1 MSDKQHLSPP
11 TAPPDFGEI
20 PIFSGGLPSSPRS
33 PRSAPPPKTAPA
45 KPPEKAA
52 RKKAPRSGGRRWGRL
67 CLMLLAAGPLLL
79 LLCAAGGLY
88 LLPRSVKGPLA
99 EELGR
104 RLGRPVTIAEASFD
118 PLRFELHLGEITVG
132 PATARPE
139 EEELA
144 RIASIDA
151 RIQPAALLRRQ
162 IVLEDLRVD
171 RLRAKLLRRADGS
184 FNFFAARSG
193 LNVLP
198 DWLRVQGLR
207 LHRSTA
213 HFFDQP
219 SGKKH
224 LVEHIELTLPAS
236 GQNIEPT
243 LSAVVNSSPLQIT
256 GQRQAEGGS
265 AETKLAIKLDD
276 LDPQQY
282 LGLLPGLAEKLS
294 LSAQRADAVLEIVLQ
309 DADKGP
315 AVTGSVTFSNL
326 LAQSADCEEQP
337 EQCVRLAAPIAH
349 FIVRVHPLQKLW
361 AIEELLLEEPQLDLP
376 ASQEVLLA
384 GGPLA
389 AKAAALLNP
398 EDIGLAVGKLTLNK
412 GRVRSG
418 KKEWAEVQLDLSG
431 FQNVKAA
438 ALAEEPG
445 ESLLSLAAVSGTS
458 AFDFKG
464 SADPAFNL
472 SGSLSL
478 QNMQADLLQP
488 YLAAADSGLRF
499 TKGSAD
505 ISGSFKLEQQNGGT
519 AAAFS
524 ASAVTVRD
532 FALQRGG
539 KKAVALLSGKNLSGS
554 DCSLDSG
561 GVACGKVVLDQ
572 ADFADSRLLLPSGGT
587 KSAALRFAAKTL
599 ELKNCAALLPLG
611 AAQMPLS
618 GLNLTVQEDRNLKL
632 TAAAGKKGSVEITGA
647 AEKDKNGA
655 VLLTGDIA
663 LKNISP
669 NLLDSSLSKD
679 GSIRFS
685 QGAADISGAF
695 RLEQGRMQLS
705 SGAVAVRDF
714 SLQQGKAA
722 LLSGKTLSGA
732 DCALNGSG
740 MTCGKVLLDQADFAD
755 SGFFLQPAGR
765 LRFSAAALELKN
777 SAARVLLGATQLP
790 LSGLS
795 LSLSGQNNFKLEAA
809 AGGSGRLEISGTAA
823 KSDASL
829 TVSGSVALR
838 EVTASLLDMYLSES
852 GDIRFSQGTAALS
865 GTGRLTAG
873 AGGAVLH
880 LADGTA
886 AVQDF
891 VLERDGALLLS
902 GKSLNGAGCVLDG
915 GSMNCGS
922 LVLDQAD
929 FADSSFFLRSGNGL
943 RFSAGSVE
951 ISNSAALLLLAGSEE
966 LALSGLNMNLSG
978 LPGQVSLDAA
988 AGGGKFELSGEAAKN
1003 AAGLSLSG
1011 TLALKNVGAALL
1023 NPYLGDGLRLR
1034 KGSADIGGKGSL
1046 TSAASGSELHLSG
1059 GAVALRDFALEHSGE
1074 TLLSGTSL
1082 DGADCSLDGAARRMS
1097 CGSVALAQADFAET
1111 APAFFFQSKDGLR
1124 FTANTVEISD
1134 SAARLPLGSGANRP
1148 LLPLSGLKM
1157 RLSGLREEQAGQN
1170 LQLEAAAGQGG
1181 SFKAEGSLRRD
1192 GSGSAAV
1199 TAEQLD
1205 LRLFSK
1211 AFAGLFRDG
1220 LAPSLTQG
1228 SLSFQGQFALPE
1240 SRFTGDFQIDS
1251 FAAETSRG
1259 DSLRWQQAAA
1269 SNTAV
1274 ALSPFAAA
1282 AEKISFKE
1290 PSLRLAA
1297 AEDSLPAGLFALFQ
1311 GLPPV
1316 SFGQCSLSGGSFERG
1331 GSRFSGLE
1339 GSFAPV
1345 KPGAAAVFSLAGTMN
1360 GGNFAVSGSSGST
1373 TADIDKLTVEQL
1385 PLINAGKEL
1394 ARQLSLDGSQGKVSR
1409 TVSAEGDRLD
1419 FSGFAPL
1426 PKSDYAF
1433 VLALLTDKE
1442 GRFSLPLQG
1451 LPAAADEV
1459 AVSKAASE
1467 QLQRLRLQIVAT
1479 PWEVLERLAPNL
1491 AQAKKTDFIYGD
1503 KVPDFMEGL
1512 DSLRALSALRPHLG
1526 WAVRGCYDQEAD
1538 TKPLLDQ
1545 LRKSGEQELEAE
1557 NLRRKQELERLLA
1570 QETQRQETLNKA
1582 GLPIIKDM
1590 LPEIR
1595 AREDLQPLAARQDG
1609 LPEHVLPDLAR
1620 ARAEVVRQQLVGRLN
1635 LPAERV
1641 RIQESAAC
1649 GAKVELLPV
1658 PVW

>member
-20 PIFSGGLPSSPRS
+20 PIHSGGLPPRPRS
-33 PRSAPPPKTAPA
+33 PRSAPPPKAAPA

-52 RKKAPRSGGRRWGRL
+52 RKKAPRSGGRHWGRF
-67 CLMLLAAGPLLL
+67 CLILLAAAPLLL
-79 LLCAAGGLY
+79 LLCAAAGLH
-88 LLPRSVKGPLA
+88 LLPRYVKGPLA

-118 PLRFELHLGEITVG
+118 PLRLELRLGEITVG
-132 PATARPE
+132 PAAASPE

-144 RIASIDA
+144 RIARLAA

-162 IVLEDLRVD
+162 IVLEDLRID
-171 RLRAKLLRRADGS
+171 RLRASLRRRADGS
-184 FNFFAARSG
+184 FNFLAARSG
-193 LNVLP
+193 LNLNALP

-207 LHRSTA
+207 LSRSTV

-224 LVEHIELTLPAS
+224 LVEHIELTLPAP
-236 GQNIEPT
+236 GQDIEPT
-243 LSAVVNSSPLQIT
+243 LSAAVNSSPLQIT
-256 GQRQAEGGS
+256 GQRQTEGGS
-265 AETKLAIKLDD
+265 AETKLAIKLDN

-282 LGLLPGLAEKLS
+282 LGLLPGLAEKLR

-315 AVTGSVTFSNL
+315 AVTGSVTFSKL

-337 EQCVRLAAPIAH
+337 EQCARLAAPVAH
-349 FIVRVHPLQKLW
+349 LIVRVHPLQKLW
-361 AIEELLLEEPQLDLP
+361 AVEELLLEEPLLELP
-376 ASQEVLLA
+376 ASQEALLA
-384 GGPLA
+384 GGGQLAA

-398 EDIGLAVGKLTLNK
+398 EGIGLNVGRLTLNK

-418 KKEWAEVQLDLSG
+418 AKEWAEAQLELSG

-445 ESLLSLAAVSGTS
+445 ESLFSLAAVSGGS

-464 SADPAFNL
+464 GADPAFNL

-478 QNMQADLLQP
+478 QNMQADLLLP

-499 TKGSAD
+499 TKGAAD
-505 ISGSFKLEQQNGGT
+505 ISGSFKLDQQNGGT

-539 KKAVALLSGKNLSGS
+539 KKAAALLSGKSLNAA

-561 GVACGKVVLDQ
+561 GVVCGKVVLDQ
-572 ADFADSRLLLPSGGT
+572 ADFADSKLLLPSGGT

-599 ELKNCAALLPLG
+599 ELHNSSARLALGGIDL
-611 AAQMPLS
+611 PLS
-618 GLNLTVQEDRNLKL
+618 GLNLTVQEDRRLKL

-647 AEKDKNGA
+647 AENDKN
-655 VLLTGDIA
+655 VTGDIA
-663 LKNISP
+663 LKNIAP
-669 NLLDSSLSKD
+669 GLLEEYLSKD

-685 QGAADISGAF
+685 QGAADVSGAF

-705 SGAVAVRDF
+705 GGTVAVRDF

-740 MTCGKVLLDQADFAD
+740 MACGKVLLDQADFAD
-755 SGFFLQPAGR
+755 SGFFLQPAGK
-765 LRFSAAALELKN
+765 LRFSASALELKN
-777 SAARVLLGATQLP
+777 SAARLLLGATQLP

-823 KSDASL
+823 KSDAGL

-873 AGGAVLH
+873 AGGAALH

-891 VLERDGALLLS
+891 ALQRGGAALLS
-902 GKSLNGAGCVLDG
+902 GKSLNGAACVLDG
-915 GSMNCGS
+915 GSRRMSCGS
-922 LVLDQAD
+922 LVLDQASFTD
-929 FADSSFFLRSGNGL
+929 PGFFLRPQNGL
-943 RFSAGSVE
+943 RFSAESVE
-951 ISNSAALLLLAGSEE
+951 ISKSAAPLRLSGGGE
-966 LALSGLNMNLSG
+966 LALSGLNMNLNG
-978 LPGQVSLDAA
+978 LPGPVSVDAA
-988 AGGGKFELSGEAAKN
+988 AGGGSFELSGEAAVN

-1011 TLALKNVGAALL
+1011 TLALKNVDAALL
-1023 NPYLGDGLRLR
+1023 NSYLGDRLRLR
-1034 KGSADIGGKGSL
+1034 KGRAEISGSGSL
-1046 TSAASGSELHLSG
+1046 TSADSGLELHLSG
-1059 GAVALRDFALEHSGE
+1059 GAVALRDFALDHGGE
-1074 TLLSGTSL
+1074 PLLSGASL
-1082 DGADCSLDGAARRMS
+1082 DGSDCSLDGASRRMS
-1097 CGSVALAQADFAET
+1097 CDSVTLAEADFTET
-1111 APAFFFQSKDGLR
+1111 APALFVHADGLR
-1124 FTANTVEISD
+1124 FTANTVEISG
-1134 SAARLPLGSGANRP
+1134 SSVRLPLGSGANRP
-1148 LLPLSGLKM
+1148 LLPLSGLNM
-1157 RLSGLREEQAGQN
+1157 RLSGLREAQPGQN
-1170 LQLEAAAGQGG
+1170 LLVEAAVGQGR
-1181 SFKAEGSLRRD
+1181 FKAEGSLRRD

-1220 LAPSLTQG
+1220 LAPGLTQG
-1228 SLSFQGQFALPE
+1228 RLSFQGQFALPE

-1251 FAAETSRG
+1251 LAAETSRG
-1259 DSLRWQQAAA
+1259 DSLRWRRASA

-1282 AEKISFKE
+1282 AEKIALDE

-1297 AEDSLPAGLFALFQ
+1297 AEDSLPAGLFALLQ

-1345 KPGAAAVFSLAGTMN
+1345 KAGAAAVFSLAGTLN
-1360 GGNFAVSGSSGST
+1360 GGNFAVSGNVGSQE
-1373 TADIDKLTVEQL
+1373 AAVDKLMAEQL
-1385 PLINAGKEL
+1385 PLISAGKEL
-1394 ARQLSLDGSQGKVSR
+1394 ARKLSLDGSHGKISR
-1409 TVSAEGDRLD
+1409 TVSAEEDRLN
-1419 FSGFAPL
+1419 FSGFRPL
-1426 PKSDYAF
+1426 PESDCAL
-1433 VLALLTDKE
+1433 VLALLTDTD
-1442 GRFSLPLQG
+1442 GAFSLPLQE
-1451 LPAAADEV
+1451 LPAAADEA
-1459 AVSKAASE
+1459 AVSKAAAE
-1467 QLQRLRLQIVAT
+1467 LLQRLRLQSVAT
-1479 PWEVLERLAPNL
+1479 PWELLERLAPNL
-1491 AQAKKTDFIYGD
+1491 AQAKKTDFIPGE
-1503 KVPDFMEGL
+1503 KTPDFMEGL
-1512 DSLRALSALRPHLG
+1512 DGLRALSALRPHLG

-1538 TKPLLDQ
+1538 TNALLDQ
-1545 LRKSGEQELEAE
+1545 LRKAGGQELEAE
-1557 NLRRKQELERLLA
+1557 NRRRREEMERLLA
-1570 QETQRQETLNKA
+1570 QEAQRQETLNRA

-1590 LPEIR
+1590 LPDIR
-1595 AREDLQPLAARQDG
+1595 ARQDLQPLAARQDA
-1609 LPEHVLPDLAR
+1609 LPEHVLPELAR
-1620 ARAEVVRQQLVGRLN
+1620 VRAEVVRQHLVSRLK

-1641 RIQESAAC
+1641 RIEESAAC

-1658 PVW
+1658 PFW

>member
-1 MSDKQHLSPP
+1 MSDKQHLSQP

-33 PRSAPPPKTAPA
+33 LRSAPPPKTAPA

-67 CLMLLAAGPLLL
+67 CLMLLVAVPLLL

-88 LLPRSVKGPLA
+88 LLPRSIKGPLA

-132 PATARPE
+132 PAAARPE
-139 EEELA
+139 EEALA

-162 IVLEDLRVD
+162 VVLEDLRVD

-184 FNFFAARSG
+184 FNFLAARSG

-309 DADKGP
+309 DANKGP

-376 ASQEVLLA
+376 ASQEALLA

-389 AKAAALLNP
+389 AKAAVWLNP

-418 KKEWAEVQLDLSG
+418 TKEWAEVQLDLSG

-438 ALAEEPG
+438 VLAEEPG
-445 ESLLSLAAVSGTS
+445 ESLFSLAAASGGS

-532 FALQRGG
+532 FVLQRGG
-539 KKAVALLSGKNLSGS
+539 KKAAALLSGKNLSGS
-554 DCSLDSG
+554 ACSLDSG

-587 KSAALRFAAKTL
+587 KNTALRFAAKTL
-599 ELKNCAALLPLG
+599 ELKNSAALLPLG
-611 AAQMPLS
+611 AAQLPLS
-618 GLNLTVQEDRNLKL
+618 GLNLTVQENRNLEL
-632 TAAAGKKGSVEITGA
+632 TAAAGKKGSVEITGL

-655 VLLTGDIA
+655 ALLTGDIA

-669 NLLDSSLSKD
+669 SLLDSSLSKD

-685 QGAADISGAF
+685 QGAADVSGAF

-765 LRFSAAALELKN
+765 LRFSASALELKN
-777 SAARVLLGATQLP
+777 SAARLLLGATQLP

-823 KSDASL
+823 KSDAGL

-873 AGGAVLH
+873 AGDAVLH

-891 VLERDGALLLS
+891 VLQRGGTALLS

-915 GSMNCGS
+915 SSMSCGS

-929 FADSSFFLRSGNGL
+929 FADSGFFLRSGNGL

-951 ISNSAALLLLAGSEE
+951 ISNSATLLRLAGSEE

-978 LPGQVSLDAA
+978 LPGAVSIAAA

-1034 KGSADIGGKGSL
+1034 KGSAELSGRGSL
-1046 TSAASGSELHLSG
+1046 TSADGGPELHLSG
-1059 GAVALRDFALEHSGE
+1059 GAVALRDFALDHGGE
-1074 TLLSGTSL
+1074 TLLSGASL

-1097 CGSVALAQADFAET
+1097 CGSVTLAEADFTET
-1111 APAFFFQSKDGLR
+1111 APALFVHADGLR
-1124 FTANTVEISD
+1124 FTANTVEISG
-1134 SAARLPLGSGANRP
+1134 SSARLPLGSGANRP
-1148 LLPLSGLKM
+1148 LLPLSGLNM
-1157 RLSGLREEQAGQN
+1157 RLSGLREEQPGQN

-1297 AEDSLPAGLFALFQ
+1297 AEDSLPAGLFALLQ

-1316 SFGQCSLSGGSFERG
+1316 SFGQCSLSGGSFEHS

-1451 LPAAADEV
+1451 LPAAADEA
-1459 AVSKAASE
+1459 AVSKAAAE
-1467 QLQRLRLQIVAT
+1467 QLQRLHLQSVAT

-1491 AQAKKTDFIYGD
+1491 AQAKKTDFIPGD

-1512 DSLRALSALRPHLG
+1512 DGLRALSTLRPHLG

-1538 TKPLLDQ
+1538 AKPLLDQ

-1570 QETQRQETLNKA
+1570 QEMQRQETLNKA

-1595 AREDLQPLAARQDG
+1595 AREDLQQLAARQDG

-1641 RIQESAAC
+1641 RIEESAAC